1 MFMKKR
7 PLKVIIGIIFI
18 IISLVFFFDRA
29 LNIDFIFNK
38 IVLNILMI
46 TLGSFLIYS
55 FYGVENKTLKI
66 YLMSMATFLLLIGL
80 LPLVLELR
88 FITLAYVPSI
98 TVPLG
103 LYKLILL
110 TGSAFVLIDC
120 AWK

>member
-7 PLKVIIGIIFI
+7 PFKVIIGIIFI
-18 IISLVFFFDRA
+18 IASLVSFFDRA

-38 IVLNILMI
+38 TILNILMI

-66 YLMSMATFLLLIGL
+66 YLMSMATLLLLLGL

-88 FITLAYVPSI
+88 FITLAYVQSI

>member
-18 IISLVFFFDRA
+18 IASLVSFFDRA